1 MTLSSSQQERQKQQE
16 EEIQAGL
23 DFLLSHFSS
32 PLFPRTISSEKTE
45 DSQIPVS
52 SREEALTYYRKSEF
66 KDCKINAFYY
76 SKLEETTI
84 GGLFWHPDLIF
95 IDLDLQDFKSEKAL
109 QFALAK
115 TLKNIAD
122 KLGSNSAVPTV
133 LHSGGGYHVIQPVD
147 CPVPLESIQDV
158 KEFREIPNPSEIFL
172 RFAKEFLSN
181 GKADKK
187 NNPSFKSCMLRIPGS
202 INSRRNGKKVRI
214 IQRWNGYMPRIT
226 KELIIEFQ
234 RYLIQKKIHK
244 KIEQEKIDRE
254 RQARRKQL
262 PAGYN
267 MNYYEWI
274 EKLLDTGIEDC
285 RKTCVGLILA
295 PYLIHVKGLSFETSR
310 QIIKN
315 WLQKCDSLRKLDR
328 GFDSRIRDALRSSQ
342 SNQIGPMS
350 REKIKVDSTYNTL
363 LNLLVSKG
371 VLN

>member
-1 MTLSSSQQERQKQQE
+1 MLSSSQQERQKQQE

-32 PLFPRTISSEKTE
+32 PLFPRTISTQKTE
-45 DSQIPVS
+45 DSQIPVNS
-52 SREEALTYYRKSEF
+52 MEEALTYYRKSEF

-76 SKLEETTI
+76 SKLEDTTI

-109 QFALAK
+109 QFALAQ
-115 TLKNIAD
+115 TLNNIAD
-122 KLGSNSAVPTV
+122 EFGSNSAVPTV

-147 CPVPLESIQDV
+147 CPVPLESIQNV
-158 KEFREIPNPSEIFL
+158 KEFMEIPNPSEIFL
-172 RFAKEFLSN
+172 RFAKDFLSN

-202 INSRRNGKKVRI
+202 INSRRNGKNVRI
-214 IQRWNGYMPRIT
+214 IQRWNRYRPRIT

-234 RYLIQKKIHK
+234 GWLIQKKIHK
-244 KIEQEKIDRE
+244 RIEQEKIDRE

-267 MNYYEWI
+267 INYYEWI
-274 EKLLDTGIEDC
+274 EKLLETGIEDC

-342 SNQIGPMS
+342 RKQIPPMS
-350 REKIKVDSTYNTL
+350 RQKIKLDNTYETL
-363 LNLLVSKG
+363 HNILSNKG
-371 VLN
+371 ING